1 MSLASRCQRCSRE
14 PSWTM
19 RRHGDA
25 VISWACDEHLAP
37 VCHALQ
43 RNPDTYGATGLT
55 LTMAGSKL

>member
-1 MSLASRCQRCSRE
+1 
-14 PSWTM
+14 M